1 MSDKSLMPPV
11 SAPQRDPAEKLNAR
25 GAELLAAGDISG
37 AAGCFLRAAEA
48 APDWAEP
55 HKNLGNCYL
64 RARDPEQAARCYEQ
78 ALAIDGS
85 HLASWNNLG
94 NACRFLGRLE
104 QAERC
109 LRHAAELAPDDADV
123 ISNLGAVLLQIGRP
137 DAAAEAF
144 RKALVINP
152 QDLVALNGLGNL
164 AAAAGD
170 PELAAEHY
178 RRALA
183 TDSGQA
189 ETRLALARQYRA
201 LHRGR
206 DAIMLLE
213 AMVPASADACVLSI
227 NSALDLADPMS
238 AAAIGRRALAAHPD
252 HRESMYL
259 LGAAL
264 YSLGDARAAA
274 AQWEATLAVHPDCAE
289 ACSALLH
296 HKLESCDWN
305 GLEQLKQNML
315 ALSGGRGASIINP
328 PDALLADLPALRR
341 LEAVEAL
348 ISVHYPRRPAAPPRR
363 RGGDPRIRV
372 AYLSGD
378 YCAHPLPRLVR
389 GLFASHDRERF
400 TVFAYSVGADDG
412 SEERAAIRTAVDHF
426 RDLDG
431 MPDHTIAQTIRD
443 DGIDILI
450 DLSGFSER
458 GRPGVLALRP
468 APTTINW
475 LGFIGSM
482 GSLCDVILAD
492 AVTIPPEEEPD
503 YGERVVRLSFFQPND
518 AHRFDNLPA
527 PPARIDCGLPE
538 QGAVFCC
545 FSPATKLNPTMLD
558 AWAEILRGVPG
569 SVLWLLAFVP
579 TVEENLRAEWLRR
592 GMSTERLVFARRVP
606 LKDYLARLTLADL
619 FLDTLPMSNGTT
631 AADALF
637 MGVPLLTCTG
647 TGYAGRMGSSVATA
661 AGLSDML
668 MANMADYVRR
678 GIELGNSPERLEA
691 LKERLRLARE
701 QRSAAL
707 FRPDAMVAELEA
719 AFEALARPDEQ

>member
-1 MSDKSLMPPV
+1 MG
-11 SAPQRDPAEKLNAR
+11 AGRIQAETLNAQ
-25 GAELLAAGDISG
+25 GSGFLAAGDLNG
-37 AAGCFLRAAEA
+37 AAKAFLDAIAA

-55 HKNLGNCYL
+55 RKNLGNCYL
-64 RARDPEQAARCYEQ
+64 RAQDPEQAARCYEQ

-341 LEAVEAL
+341 LEAVDAL
-348 ISVHYPRRPAAPPRR
+348 VSAHYPTRPAAPPRR
-363 RGGDPRIRV
+363 RGGDPRIRIG
-372 AYLSGD
+372 YLSGD

-389 GLFASHDRERF
+389 GLFAAHDRGRF
-400 TVFAYSVGADDG
+400 TVFAYSVAADDG

-647 TGYAGRMGSSVATA
+647 NGYAGRMGSSIATA
-661 AGLSDML
+661 AGLPDML
-668 MANMADYVRR
+668 MANMADYVCR

-719 AFEALARPDEQ
+719 ALEALARPDEQ